1 LSSRMFVI
9 TKIKFLM
16 KKILLIHYTF
26 HCVSARILLYQKVKR
41 LSSPYSLHIL
51 LCISSYFLTSCLAA
65 RDGSLHVCHSW
76 RTSCILSVI
85 LEKQ

>member
-51 LCISSYFLTSCLAA
+51 VSIWLARIFSRCCWLTME
-65 RDGSLHVCHSW
+65 W
-76 RTSCILSVI
+76 FT
-85 LEKQ
+85 